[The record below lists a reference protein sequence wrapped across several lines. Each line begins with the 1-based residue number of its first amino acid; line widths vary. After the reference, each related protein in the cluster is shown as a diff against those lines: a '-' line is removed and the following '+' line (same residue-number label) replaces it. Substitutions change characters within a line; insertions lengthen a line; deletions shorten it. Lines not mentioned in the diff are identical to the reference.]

1 MAPWPVSGL
10 PRESMMSK
18 LFTVVVACCVFYAG
32 ICGGQSA
39 GNTLADVEIQPA
51 DQPGYE
57 ARLVL
62 VAADGSVLRTLD
74 LMPGEQLVS
83 HNEEQ
88 VVFVRSDGTHFRL
101 QRPFLGRPE
110 PFDPESEASV
120 EGGAEISDT
129 AAVIAGLTAVGQIAS
144 WFFDSSSAPAPPLD
158 PFPTPAP
165 TPQATAKPTPTPEA
179 PRVWT
184 VVVRGDRL
192 QCIDARTGSTQ
203 STINL
208 NGRVVSG
215 PVVSGD
221 YCTVTI
227 ESGTGRRSNTYK
239 LPGLN
244 LQNSITF

>member
-1 MAPWPVSGL
+1 MP
-10 PRESMMSK
+10 K
-18 LFTVVVACCVFYAG
+18 LFAVVVACCVFDAG
-32 ICGGQSA
+32 ICAGQSA
-39 GNTLADVEIQPA
+39 GNTLANVEIQPA

-74 LMPGEQLVS
+74 LLPGEQLVS

-88 VVFVRSDGTHFRL
+88 AVFVRSDGTHFRL

-120 EGGAEISDT
+120 EDGTEISDT

-144 WFFDSSSAPAPPLD
+144 WFLDSSSAPATPPEPL
-158 PFPTPAP
+158 PAPAP
-165 TPQATAKPTPTPEA
+165 TPQAASEPTPAPEA

-239 LPGLN
+239 LPNLN